1 MGATEEAA
9 TWFARARRGVMTL
22 QERQDYDAW
31 LGNHANR
38 AALAEMENVWAALE
52 GAARPA
58 DAGLARKAMVAA
70 LCASAALALLSVTSN
85 SAFWTSLDWANR

>member
-9 TWFARARRGVMTL
+9 TWFARVRRGVMTL
-22 QERQDYDAW
+22 QERQDYDRW
-31 LGNHANR
+31 VSHHANR
-38 AALAEMENVWAALE
+38 AALAEMEYVWTALD

-58 DAGLARKAMVAA
+58 GPHLARKAMVAA
-70 LCASAALALLSVTSN
+70 LCASAMLALLSVASN

>member
-9 TWFARARRGVMTL
+9 SWFARVRRGVMTL
-22 QERQDYDAW
+22 KERQDYDRWIAS
-31 LGNHANR
+31 HANR
-38 AALAEMENVWAALE
+38 SALAEMERVWAALE

-58 DAGLARKAMVAA
+58 DPHLGRKAMVAA
-70 LCASAALALLSVTSN
+70 LCASIMLALLSVASN